1 MKKLKDNLSPAM
13 KLRLRRWLIAAAQL
27 SVTPAAACYR
37 MGRRVL
43 DRLVEN
49 GLDLHRAWNV
59 PSRSEHAHRPE
70 PWGVHNFLSL
80 MDARAGQRL
89 ASHGGQEV
97 RASVIITTRNNVE
110 LTFNCLGS
118 LLREVDFEQTEVIV
132 VNDGSTDETNRML
145 AHFRD
150 FIRVLDN
157 ANSRGLVDACNQAA
171 AEARG
176 RYLIFL
182 NNKTVVAPAWLKYLI
197 ETVEQD
203 EHVGAVGSLIINPD
217 RRIKE
222 AGGIIWKDGAA
233 LHYGRGQSP
242 EDRRF
247 NFARPVDF
255 CTSTSLLVRRELFQR
270 LGGFDGSYTP
280 DYYEDVD
287 LCFGVRGL
295 GYRVVYQ
302 PLSRVTYC
310 ENATPRQEETAS
322 GQDTCEG
329 QEDLTPSQIANREK
343 FREKWR
349 ETLER
354 KHHENSPANVERA
367 SAHGEAPRVLVFDD
381 HLPAPDRDAGS
392 ARMAFILR
400 SLARWSRPVFISLGK
415 GRPVQYERQLW
426 FNGIETASAVDYLRL
441 IRERRFAA
449 AILSRPVVA
458 ETFLASIRRADPRV
472 RIVFD
477 MVDAH
482 FLRLEREA
490 SVMGDARVAKAARRF
505 RKLETLIAR
514 ASDLVWCTSD
524 EDRVALERAAGPFN
538 AAIVPTIHSVGERGL
553 PFDERRDL
561 LFVGNFVHAPNTDAA
576 QFLVREIMPALRESL
591 PGVKLLVVG
600 DNVPEEIAAYASA
613 DVRVLGFV
621 PDIEPLFASARV
633 MVAPV
638 RFGAG
643 VKGKIGESLA
653 HGLPVVTTV
662 VGAEGL
668 GISDGAEA
676 LIVSEAP
683 QDFASAVARAYTDS
697 ELWRQLSDN
706 GYRHIAMNFT
716 PEVIERIVAS
726 SLKKLIGLQEN

>member
-1 MKKLKDNLSPAM
+1 MKNLKDNLSPAM
-13 KLRLRRWLIAAAQL
+13 KLRLRRWLIGAAKL

-49 GLDLHRAWNV
+49 GLDLHRAWDV
-59 PSRSEHAHRPE
+59 TSRSEHAHQPE
-70 PWGVHNFLSL
+70 PWGVQNFLSL
-80 MDARAGQRL
+80 MDARAGRRL
-89 ASHGGQEV
+89 ASDAGGEV
-97 RASVIITTRNNVE
+97 QASVVITTRNNVE
-110 LTFNCLGS
+110 LTFQCLLS
-118 LLREVDFEQTEVIV
+118 LFRAVDFEQTEVIV

-157 ANSRGLVDACNQAA
+157 ANSRGLVDACIQAA
-171 AEARG
+171 EAARG

-182 NNKTVVAPAWLKYLI
+182 NNKTVVAPDWLKCLI

-203 EHVGAVGSLIINPD
+203 EHVGAVGSLIVYPD
-217 RRIKE
+217 GRLKE
-222 AGGIIWKDGAA
+222 AGGIVWKDGVA

-255 CTSTSLLVRRELFQR
+255 CSSTSLLVQRELFQR
-270 LGGFDGSYTP
+270 LGGFDGSNTP
-280 DYYEDVD
+280 DYEDVD
-287 LCFGVRGL
+287 FCFGVRRL

-302 PLSRVTYC
+302 PLSRVTHY
-310 ENATPRQEETAS
+310 ESATPRQE
-322 GQDTCEG
+322 DTTSN
-329 QEDLTPSQIANREK
+329 LKPSQIANREK
-343 FREKWR
+343 FRAKWR

-354 KHHENSPANVERA
+354 EHHENRPTNVERA
-367 SAHGEAPRVLVFDD
+367 SAHGDAPRVLVFDD

-415 GRPVQYERQLW
+415 GRPVHYERQLW

-441 IRERRFAA
+441 IRERRFVA

-458 ETFLASIRRADPRV
+458 ETFLASIRRADLRV

-490 SVMGDARVAKAARRF
+490 SLTGDARVAKAARRF
-505 RKLETLIAR
+505 RKLETRIAR

-524 EDRVALERAAGPFN
+524 EDRVALERAAGPFK

-553 PFDERRDL
+553 PFGERRDL
-561 LFVGNFVHAPNTDAA
+561 LFVGNFVHAPNRDAM
-576 QFLVREIMPALRESL
+576 QFLTREIMPALRESL
-591 PGVKLLVVG
+591 PRVSLLVVG
-600 DNVPEEIAAYASA
+600 DNVPEEIAACASA

-621 PDIEPLFASARV
+621 PDIKPLYASARV
-633 MVAPV
+633 MVAPL

-653 HGLPVVTTV
+653 HGLPVVTTE
-662 VGAEGL
+662 VGAEGMGL
-668 GISDGAEA
+668 SDGAEA
-676 LIVSEAP
+676 LIVSDDPRE
-683 QDFASAVARAYTDS
+683 FASAVARAYTDP